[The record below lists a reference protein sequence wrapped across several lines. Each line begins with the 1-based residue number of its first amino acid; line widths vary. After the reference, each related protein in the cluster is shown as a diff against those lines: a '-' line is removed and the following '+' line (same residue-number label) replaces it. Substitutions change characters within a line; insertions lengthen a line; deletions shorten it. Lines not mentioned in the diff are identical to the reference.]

1 MGDGGIGLAR
11 RDFNALIADRARGGA
26 GAATTPSAAGTQ
38 ATVAAALSGQGA
50 AADSAPG
57 SFYALRGVYFKR
69 EQFSSDADCLTA
81 AHRQG
86 LPLEMCR

>member
-11 RDFNALIADRARGGA
+11 RDFNALTADRATSGA
-26 GAATTPSAAGTQ
+26 LAGST
-38 ATVAAALSGQGA
+38 QGA
-50 AADSAPG
+50 AVMPGVVPLTRQGSAGG
-57 SFYALRGVYFKR
+57 SVEAGGFYALRGVYFKR
-69 EQFSSDADCLTA
+69 EQFGSDADCLTA